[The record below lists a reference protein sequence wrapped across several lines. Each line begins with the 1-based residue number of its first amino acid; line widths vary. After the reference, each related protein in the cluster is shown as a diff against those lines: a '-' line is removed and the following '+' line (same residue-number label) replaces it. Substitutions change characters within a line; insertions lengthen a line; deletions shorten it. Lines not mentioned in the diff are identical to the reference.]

1 MKLAH
6 LFERWRSRPDLQE
19 ARPQTHVLLLD
30 VDGVLIT
37 PDDFYGAKLAREH
50 GKTMREF
57 MRGPFLSAS
66 TGKSDLLD
74 HLPVFMA
81 QIGREGAAEE
91 FYREWLEYE
100 NRPNLPMLSA
110 VRELRAQGWR
120 VYLATNQETHRT
132 RHLLEESGLADVVD
146 GHFASYSVGHRKPDL
161 AYYTAVTQRL
171 GLLPEHIIFRD
182 DSAENVAAAR
192 AAGWQAQLFTDTADF
207 QRRMTCSS

>member
-1 MKLAH
+1 M
-6 LFERWRSRPDLQE
+6 
-19 ARPQTHVLLLD
+19 
-30 VDGVLIT
+30 LIT

-50 GKTMREF
+50 EKTMREF
-57 MRGPFLSAS
+57 MRRPFLSAS

-74 HLPVFMA
+74 HLPVVMA
-81 QIGREGAAEE
+81 QIGREGAAKE

-100 NRPNLPMLSA
+100 NRPDLPMLSA
-110 VRELRAQGWR
+110 VRELRTQGWR

-146 GHFASYSVGHRKPDL
+146 GQFASCSTGHRKPDL
-161 AYYTAVTQRL
+161 AYDTAVTQRL
-171 GLLPEHIIFRD
+171 GLSPEHIIWD

-192 AAGWQAQLFTDTADF
+192 AAGWQAQLFTDTTDF